1 MAAFGNL
8 TLLVSFIVAA
18 LAGVASLVGIR
29 RGSERLLRAGRAAVY
44 LLATTLGMSIATMA
58 HAFTSSDFSI
68 KYVQHYSEAGQ
79 PFAYK
84 LTAVWGGLDGSILFW
99 AFLLALCSAIAVR
112 TLYRRDREITAYA
125 IVVLMAV
132 CDFFLYLVVYE
143 KNPFDTFL
151 VAQPTIGQGMNP
163 LLQNPYMVAHPPSL
177 YAGFVGL
184 TIPYAFAMGAL
195 MAGKLG
201 NLWFPMVKRWLL
213 SAWFILSLG
222 LTLGMIWA
230 YEVLGWGGF
239 WAWDPVENAGLLPWL
254 MATAL
259 IHSAKV
265 QERRGLYVR
274 WNFILVIFA
283 FFLTIVGTFMTR
295 SGIVQSV
302 HAFGKDIH
310 LAYVFGVFMLAIL
323 GFSFGLMYWRRREL
337 RPAEKIGSVLSRE
350 AMFGIGNWFFVLAT
364 AIVLVATLFPTI
376 SESVLHER
384 VNVTSAFFNR
394 TMVPVGIVL
403 LLLTGIGSL
412 FPWRGMEST
421 VARRRALLPISAG
434 AAMLV
439 VGGLAQAW
447 RSPAALLCFAV
458 CAFVAAV
465 IVQELVRGARNRQK
479 ANGGSFV
486 VAFANTVFRA
496 RQPHAGYIVHM
507 GLVLMFVGFAGQA
520 FQREET
526 AVIAVGQSKDF
537 AGYRLR
543 FDGIK
548 QERTLVKET
557 YMADIAV
564 SSGGKSLGHL
574 QPGRDFY
581 DQRPN
586 EPVSQVAIRRSVTE
600 DLYLTLG
607 SYDEARRAVAL
618 KLVTNPLVDWMWLG
632 FLVMAFGA
640 LLILG
645 PGRTQEAEAPRSL
658 AAQVVT
664 ALGVA
669 AIVAF
674 VGKAVLHMPVSAQ
687 LVTLALC
694 GLTVGLA
701 GLALYALLRALL
713 GGEPI
718 AATNPPTV
726 GADG

>member
-8 TLLVSFIVAA
+8 TLLVSFVIAT

-29 RGSERLLRAGRAAVY
+29 RDSQRLLRAGRAAVY
-44 LLATTLGMSIATMA
+44 LLATTLAMAIAAMA

-84 LTAVWGGLDGSILFW
+84 LTAVWGGLDGSLLFW
-99 AFLLALCSAIAVR
+99 VFLLALCSAIAVR
-112 TLYRRDREITAYA
+112 ILWRREPAITAYA
-125 IVVLMAV
+125 VTVLMAV
-132 CDFFLYLVVYE
+132 CDFFIYLVVYE

-151 VAQPTIGQGMNP
+151 VSQPSSGQGLNP

-195 MAGKLG
+195 MAGRFG
-201 NLWFPMVKRWLL
+201 NVWFPLVRRWLL
-213 SAWFILSLG
+213 SAWFVLSLG

-259 IHSAKV
+259 VHSAKV

-310 LAYVFGVFMLAIL
+310 LAYVFGAFMLAIL
-323 GFSFGLMYWRRREL
+323 AFSFGLLFWRRKEL
-337 RPAEKIGSVLSRE
+337 RPKEAIGAILSRE
-350 AMFGIGNWFFVLAT
+350 SMFGIANWCFVAAT

-376 SESVLHER
+376 SESIMHER

-403 LLLTGIGSL
+403 LLLTGTGSL
-412 FPWRGMEST
+412 FPWRGMEKT
-421 VARRRALLPISAG
+421 VARRRALLPIGAG

-439 VGGLAQAW
+439 VGGITGAA
-447 RSPAALLCFAV
+447 RSPAALICFAV
-458 CAFVAAV
+458 CAFVATV
-465 IVQELVRGARNRQK
+465 IVQELVRAARSRQK
-479 ANGGSFV
+479 ASGGSFP
-486 VAFANTVFRA
+486 VALASTIFKA

-520 FQREET
+520 FQREAT
-526 AVIAVGQSKDF
+526 AVIVAGQSKDF
-537 AGYRLR
+537 GPYKLH
-543 FDGIK
+543 FDGMTEGRDLI
-548 QERTLVKET
+548 KET
-557 YMADIAV
+557 YRANIAV

-574 QPGRDFY
+574 RPGREFY

-586 EPVSQVAIRRSVTE
+586 EPVSKVAIHRGVAE
-600 DLYLTLG
+600 DLYITLG

-618 KLVTNPLVDWMWLG
+618 KLVRNPLVDWLWLG

-640 LLILG
+640 LLVLAPVRAQESEARHRATWLHLG
-645 PGRTQEAEAPRSL
+645 AG
-658 AAQVVT
+658 
-664 ALGVA
+664 LGVA
-669 AIVAF
+669 GLAALI
-674 VGKAVLHMPVSAQ
+674 GKTVLRMPTSAQ

-701 GLALYALLRALL
+701 GLACYRLFESLMVPDQ
-713 GGEPI
+713 ESDTP
-718 AATNPPTV
+718 
-726 GADG
+726 

>member
-1 MAAFGNL
+1 MATFGNL
-8 TLLVSFIVAA
+8 TLLVSFVVAT
-18 LAGVASLVGIR
+18 LAGVASWVGIR
-29 RGSERLLRAGRAAVY
+29 QRSERLLRAARAAVY
-44 LLATTLGMSIATMA
+44 LLATTLGMSIAAMV
-58 HAFTSSDFSI
+58 HAFTASDFSV

-99 AFLLALCSAIAVR
+99 VFLLALCSAMAVR
-112 TLYRRDREITAYA
+112 TLSRRDPEITAYA
-125 IVVLMAV
+125 TTVLMAV

-143 KNPFDTFL
+143 KNPFETFL
-151 VAQPTIGQGMNP
+151 VSQPATGQGMNP

-177 YAGFVGL
+177 YAGFVAL

-195 MAGKLG
+195 LAGKFG
-201 NLWFPMVKRWLL
+201 NVWFPMVRRWLL
-213 SAWFILSLG
+213 GAWFLLSLG
-222 LTLGMIWA
+222 LVLGMIWA

-274 WNFILVIFA
+274 WNFTLVIFA

-302 HAFGKDIH
+302 HAFGKDVH
-310 LAYVFGVFMLAIL
+310 LAYVFGVFMLVIL
-323 GFSFGLMYWRRREL
+323 KFSFGLMLWRRKQL
-337 RPAEKIGSVLSRE
+337 RPTERIGSLLSRE
-350 AMFGIGNWFFVLAT
+350 AMFGIGNWLFVLAT
-364 AIVLVATLFPTI
+364 ATVLVATLFPTL
-376 SESVLHER
+376 SESIMHER
-384 VNVTSAFFNR
+384 VNVTAAFFNR
-394 TMVPVGIVL
+394 TMVPVGLAL
-403 LLLTGIGSL
+403 LLLTGTGSL
-412 FPWRGMEST
+412 LPWRGMET
-421 VARRRALLPISAG
+421 TLARRRALLPIAAG
-434 AAMLV
+434 GAVLA
-439 VGGLAQAW
+439 VGAVTQVW

-458 CAFVAAV
+458 CAFVATA
-465 IVQELVRGARNRQK
+465 ILQELVRGARSRQK
-479 ANGGSFV
+479 SVGGSLASALV
-486 VAFANTVFRA
+486 HTIFRA
-496 RQPHAGYIVHM
+496 RQPHAGYFVHM

-548 QERTLVKET
+548 EERTLVRET
-557 YMADIAV
+557 FLADIAV
-564 SSGGKSLGHL
+564 SSEGRNLGHL
-574 QPGRDFY
+574 WPGRDFY

-586 EPVSQVAIRRSVTE
+586 EPVSQVAIRRGLVE

-645 PGRTQEAEAPRSL
+645 PGRTQPSEARQPIGV
-658 AAQVVT
+658 QI
-664 ALGVA
+664 GVA
-669 AIVAF
+669 AGVATVVAL
-674 VGKAVLHMPVSAQ
+674 VGRVGLQMPVSAP
-687 LVTLALC
+687 LLTLTLC
-694 GLTVGLA
+694 GLTVGAA
-701 GLALYALLRALL
+701 GIALYALLEALL
-713 GGEPI
+713 GAGASPI
-718 AATNPPTV
+718 PERQ
-726 GADG
+726 

>member
-8 TLLVSFIVAA
+8 TLLVSFVIAT

-29 RGSERLLRAGRAAVY
+29 RNSERLLHAGRAAVY
-44 LLATTLGMSIATMA
+44 LLATTLAMAIAAMV

-84 LTAVWGGLDGSILFW
+84 LTAVWGGLDGSLLFW
-99 AFLLALCSAIAVR
+99 VFLLALCSAIAVKG
-112 TLYRRDREITAYA
+112 LWRREPAVTAYA
-125 IVVLMAV
+125 VVVLMAV

-151 VAQPTIGQGMNP
+151 IQIPERGQGMNP

-195 MAGKLG
+195 LAGKFG
-201 NLWFPMVKRWLL
+201 NVWFPMVKRWLL
-213 SAWFILSLG
+213 SAWFVLTLG

-239 WAWDPVENAGLLPWL
+239 WAWDPVENAGLLPWM

-265 QERRGLYVR
+265 EERRGLYVR
-274 WNFILVIFA
+274 WNYTLVTLA

-310 LAYVFGVFMLAIL
+310 LAWVFGGFMIAIL
-323 GFSFGLMYWRRREL
+323 LFSFGLMAWRRVEL
-337 RPAEKIGSVLSRE
+337 RPTEKIGSFASRE
-350 AMFGIGNWFFVLAT
+350 AMFGLGNWSFVTGTL
-364 AIVLVATLFPTI
+364 IILVATLFPTI
-376 SESVLHER
+376 SEWAMRER
-384 VNVTSAFFNR
+384 VNVTAAFFNR
-394 TMVPVGIVL
+394 TMVPVGIIL
-403 LLLTGIGSL
+403 LLLTGTGSL

-421 VARRRALLPISAG
+421 RARRRALLPVAAG
-434 AAMLV
+434 ALTLV
-439 VGGLAQAW
+439 VGGIARAG
-447 RSPAALLCFAV
+447 RSPAALICFAV

-465 IVQELVRGARNRQK
+465 IVQELVRGARSRQK
-479 ANGGSFV
+479 ASGGSFA
-486 VAFANTVFRA
+486 VAVANTIFKA

-520 FQREET
+520 FQKEES
-526 AVIAVGQSKDF
+526 AVIAAGESTSF
-537 AGYRLR
+537 GGYRLR
-543 FDGIK
+543 FDGLTQNRDLI
-548 QERTLVKET
+548 KET
-557 YMADIAV
+557 FRAEIAV
-564 SSGGKSLGHL
+564 SADGKSLGRL
-574 QPGRDFY
+574 QPGREFY

-586 EPVSQVAIRRSVTE
+586 EPVSQVAIRRSVGE
-600 DLYLTLG
+600 DLYITLG

-618 KLVTNPLVDWMWLG
+618 KLVINPLVDWMWLG

-640 LLILG
+640 LLILA
-645 PGRTQEAEAPRSL
+645 PARAAEAEARGWSWGH
-658 AAQVVT
+658 AA
-664 ALGVA
+664 AGLGVA
-669 AIVAF
+669 ALAALL
-674 VGKAVLHMPVSAQ
+674 GKTVLHMPTAAP

-701 GLALYALLRALL
+701 GLACYSLLQSLL
-713 GGEPI
+713 EPSEGSG
-718 AATNPPTV
+718 TEP
-726 GADG
+726 GHM

>member
-8 TLLVSFIVAA
+8 TLLVSFIVAT
-18 LAGVASLVGIR
+18 LAGVTSFVGIR
-29 RGSERLLRAGRAAVY
+29 RGSERLMRAGRAAVY
-44 LLATTLGMSIATMA
+44 LLATTLAMAIAAMA

-84 LTAVWGGLDGSILFW
+84 LTAVWGGLDGSLLFW
-99 AFLLALCSAIAVR
+99 VFLLAICSAIAVK
-112 TLYRRDREITAYA
+112 TLWRREPAITAYA
-125 IVVLMAV
+125 VTVLMAA
-132 CDFFLYLVVYE
+132 CDFFIYLVVYE

-151 VAQPTIGQGMNP
+151 VTQPSSGQGMNP

-195 MAGKLG
+195 MAGKFG
-201 NLWFPMVKRWLL
+201 NVWYPMVKRWLL
-213 SAWFILSLG
+213 SAWFVLTLG

-274 WNFILVIFA
+274 WNFTLVIFA

-310 LAYVFGVFMLAIL
+310 LAYVFGAFMAAIL
-323 GFSFGLMYWRRREL
+323 VFSFGLMWWRRKEL
-337 RPAEKIGSVLSRE
+337 RPTESIGALLSRE
-350 AMFGIGNWFFVLAT
+350 SMFGIGNWCFVIAT

-376 SESVLHER
+376 SESLMSER
-384 VNVTSAFFNR
+384 VNVTPAFFNR
-394 TMVPVGIVL
+394 TMVPVGIIL
-403 LLLTGIGSL
+403 LLLTGTGSL
-412 FPWRGMEST
+412 FPWRGMEKN
-421 VARRRALLPISAG
+421 VARRRAIWPIAAG
-434 AAMLV
+434 VATLV
-439 VGGLAQAW
+439 VGAVMRLG
-447 RSPAALLCFAV
+447 RNPAALICFGV
-458 CAFVAAV
+458 CAFVTTV
-465 IVQELVRGARNRQK
+465 IVQELSRGARSRQK
-479 ANGGSFV
+479 ATGGSFITSM
-486 VAFANTVFRA
+486 AGMIFKA

-520 FQREET
+520 FQHEES
-526 AVIAVGQSKDF
+526 AVIAVGESKDF
-537 AGYRLR
+537 GPYKLR
-543 FDGIK
+543 FDGMTQGRDLI
-548 QERTLVKET
+548 KET
-557 YMADIAV
+557 FSADIAV
-564 SSGGKSLGHL
+564 SADGKNLGRL
-574 QPGRDFY
+574 RPGREFY

-586 EPVSQVAIRRSVTE
+586 EPVSQVAIRRSISE
-600 DLYLTLG
+600 DLYITLG

-618 KLVTNPLVDWMWLG
+618 KLVRNPLVDWMWLG

-640 LLILG
+640 LLILA
-645 PGRTQEAEAPRSL
+645 PARSQEAEARQSSRWL
-658 AAQVVT
+658 YVGAGLSVAGVV
-664 ALGVA
+664 AL
-669 AIVAF
+669 
-674 VGKAVLHMPVSAQ
+674 VGKSILRMPISAQ
-687 LVTLALC
+687 LGTLALC

-701 GLALYALLRALL
+701 GLACYSLLQSLMV
-713 GGEPI
+713 PI
-718 AATNPPTV
+718 ENSD
-726 GADG
+726 ADA